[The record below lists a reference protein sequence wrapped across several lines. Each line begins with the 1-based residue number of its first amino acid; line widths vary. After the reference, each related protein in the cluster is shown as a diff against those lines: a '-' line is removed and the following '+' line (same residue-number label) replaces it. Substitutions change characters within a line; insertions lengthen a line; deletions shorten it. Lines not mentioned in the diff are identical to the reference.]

1 MKKIMTID
9 SDKINKFIDF
19 LAACGNI
26 KKSAEAANIPY
37 PKIFIMKKSDPEF
50 REKMDEALS
59 NAAVIL
65 EDEARRRAI
74 EGVEEPIL
82 YKGEI
87 TGSKIKYSDA
97 LLLALLKAH
106 YPEKYAEKTINM
118 NIDIG
123 KMLDDALNRLK

>member
-1 MKKIMTID
+1 MTID

-37 PKIFIMKKSDPEF
+37 AKIFIMKKSDPEF
-50 REKMDEALS
+50 REKMDDALS

>member
-1 MKKIMTID
+1 MKKITTI
-9 SDKINKFIDF
+9 SNDKINKFINR

-26 KKSAEAANIPY
+26 KKSAELANIPY
-37 PKIFIMKKSDPEF
+37 AKILAMKKCDTKF
-50 REKMDEALS
+50 RGRMEEALS
-59 NAAVIL
+59 DAAVIL

-106 YPEKYAEKTINM
+106 YPEKYAEKTMTM

-123 KMLDDALNRLK
+123 KMLDDALKRLK